1 MASDV
6 MLTVAVVAQAHPRVD
21 GIWFVFL
28 LLLSIG
34 VVLMVNGA
42 ASLVTRRLGGHDAPP
57 GLIRGEERA
66 AGGSL
71 RIGRVMTVIG
81 GLGFGFWWV
90 VVR

>member
-1 MASDV
+1 
-6 MLTVAVVAQAHPRVD
+6 MLTVAAVAQAHRRVD

-34 VVLMVNGA
+34 VIFVLDGA
-42 ASLVTRRLGGHDAPP
+42 GLLLTRRLRGHDGPP
-57 GLIRGEERA
+57 GIAAEERA
-66 AGGSL
+66 AGGLL
-71 RIGRVMTVIG
+71 RVGRVMTVIG

>member
-1 MASDV
+1 MSAI
-6 MLTVAVVAQAHPRVD
+6 AVVAQTHRRVD

-28 LLLSIG
+28 LLLSVG
-34 VVLMVNGA
+34 VVLVLNGA
-42 ASLVTRRLGGHDAPP
+42 ASLVTRRLRGHDGPP
-57 GLIRGEERA
+57 GIAAMERA

-71 RIGRVMTVIG
+71 RVGRVMTVIG

>member
-6 MLTVAVVAQAHPRVD
+6 VSAVDAVAQAPRRVD

-34 VVLMVNGA
+34 VVLVLNGA
-42 ASLVTRRLGGHDAPP
+42 ASLVTRRLRGHDGPP
-57 GLIRGEERA
+57 GIAAMERA

-71 RIGRVMTVIG
+71 RIGRLMPVIG
-81 GLGFGFWWV
+81 GLGFGFRCV